1 MLEELGSDL
10 DVILLDQWLQR
21 RGGLDLITHARTFAP
36 FAKTI
41 IVATYATTETIEHAF
56 AQGVYDYVV
65 KAGAFA
71 AFIRTRVRNAAEAT
85 RARRLDARLHG
96 GIDLV

>member
-10 DVILLDQWLQR
+10 DVVLLDQWLQR
-21 RGGLDLITHARTFAP
+21 HGGLDLITHARTFAP

-41 IVATYATTETIEHAF
+41 IVASYATTEAIEHAF
-56 AQGVYDYVV
+56 ALGVYDYVV

-71 AFIRTRVRNAAEAT
+71 AFIRTRVRNAVEVT
-85 RARRLDARLHG
+85 HTRRLAACLRG
-96 GIDLV
+96 GTGMI